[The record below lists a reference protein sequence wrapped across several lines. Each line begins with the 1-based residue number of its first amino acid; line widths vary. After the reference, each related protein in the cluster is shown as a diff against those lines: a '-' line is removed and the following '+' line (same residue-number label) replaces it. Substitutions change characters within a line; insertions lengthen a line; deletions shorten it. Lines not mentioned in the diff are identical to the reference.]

1 MLIVH
6 LCRNLCAPL
15 FVSTAGFSI
24 MSYRLLDGYHGYYKA
39 FQSTPFTFNLSHIP
53 LPQSVRSRLSPSS
66 NQAEPL
72 RNILAILPSLIA
84 PMARVLSRS
93 ARQLYGSQSVLQPQ
107 QHAAP
112 IRLYAK
118 EAAPKALK
126 GDEMLKGIFL
136 DVKKKFETA
145 IGVLRK
151 EPITIDPED
160 PAAVEQY
167 AKVMKTV
174 REKADLFSE
183 SQRIQFTIK
192 QRTDGIQDA
201 RSYLLALKDIR
212 LKRGFTDEL
221 GAEAMMMDA
230 LEKVEKEIKKP
241 LMRNDKKGMAL
252 LTEEFNK
259 INQKLGIRKE
269 DLPKYEEDLEKK
281 IAKAQ
286 LEELKK
292 EALEAMETQKK
303 REEFNDEEMPD
314 VKSLDIRNML

>member
-1 MLIVH
+1 
-6 LCRNLCAPL
+6 
-15 FVSTAGFSI
+15 
-24 MSYRLLDGYHGYYKA
+24 
-39 FQSTPFTFNLSHIP
+39 
-53 LPQSVRSRLSPSS
+53 
-66 NQAEPL
+66 
-72 RNILAILPSLIA
+72 
-84 PMARVLSRS
+84 MARALSRS

-107 QHAAP
+107 QQAVAV
-112 IRLYAK
+112 RFYAK

-136 DVKKKFETA
+136 EVKKKFETA

-151 EPITIDPED
+151 EKITIDPDD
-160 PAAVEQY
+160 PTAVEQY

-183 SQRIQFTIK
+183 SQRIQFTIQ
-192 QRTDGIQDA
+192 QRTAGIQDA

-212 LKRGFTDEL
+212 LKRGLTDEI
-221 GAEAMMMDA
+221 GAEAMMFDA

-269 DLPKYEEDLEKK
+269 DLPKYEEELEKK

-292 EALEAMETQKK
+292 DALEAMETQKK

>member
-1 MLIVH
+1 
-6 LCRNLCAPL
+6 
-15 FVSTAGFSI
+15 
-24 MSYRLLDGYHGYYKA
+24 
-39 FQSTPFTFNLSHIP
+39 
-53 LPQSVRSRLSPSS
+53 
-66 NQAEPL
+66 
-72 RNILAILPSLIA
+72 
-84 PMARVLSRS
+84 MARFLSRS
-93 ARQLYGSQSVLQPQ
+93 TRQLYGSQSLLQPQ
-107 QHAAP
+107 QHAVP
-112 IRLYAK
+112 VRCFAK
-118 EAAPKALK
+118 EAVPKALK

-136 DVKKKFETA
+136 EVKKKFETA
-145 IGVLRK
+145 VGVLRK
-151 EPITIDPED
+151 EKITIDPED
-160 PAAVEQY
+160 PAAVDQY

-212 LKRGFTDEL
+212 LKRSLTDEL

-230 LEKVEKEIKKP
+230 LEKVEKDIKKP

-269 DLPKYEEDLEKK
+269 DLPKYEEQLEKK

-292 EALEAMETQKK
+292 DALEAMETQKK